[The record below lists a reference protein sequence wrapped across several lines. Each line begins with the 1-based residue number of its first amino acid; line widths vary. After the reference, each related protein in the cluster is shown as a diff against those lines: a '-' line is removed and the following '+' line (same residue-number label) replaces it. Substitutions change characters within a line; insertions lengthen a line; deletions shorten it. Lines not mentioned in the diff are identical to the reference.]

1 MAKTG
6 RKPFAFSDKDR
17 AEIEHLAGLC
27 MSQDEIAS
35 IKGCDRNTL
44 VKHCALELQRGKDRA
59 KAMVTNALFSN
70 IKKGKEASIFF
81 YLKTQHGWR
90 EKQDIELTGKDG
102 APFVPI
108 INITV
113 AKK

>member
-27 MSQDEIAS
+27 MSQDEIAR

-44 VKHCALELQRGKDRA
+44 VKHCALELERGKDRA

-90 EKQDIELTGKDG
+90 EKQEIEHSGNVT
-102 APFVPI
+102 AV
-108 INITV
+108 ITFEEP
-113 AKK
+113 KK

>member
-1 MAKTG
+1 MARPPTK
-6 RKPFAFSDKDR
+6 FSDKDR

-27 MSQDEIAS
+27 MSQDEIAR

-44 VKHCALELQRGKDRA
+44 VKHCALELERGKDRA

-90 EKQDIELTGKDG
+90 EKSEVELSG
-102 APFVPI
+102 ALTISVTLSTKTP
-108 INITV
+108 
-113 AKK
+113 

>member
-17 AEIEHLAGLC
+17 AEIEQLAGLC
-27 MSQDEIAS
+27 MSQDEIAR

-44 VKHCALELQRGKDRA
+44 VKHCALELERGKDRA

-81 YLKTQHGWR
+81 YVKTQHGWR
-90 EKQDIELTGKDG
+90 EKSEVEHSGEI
-102 APFVPI
+102 I
-108 INITV
+108 ININRKPR
-113 AKK
+113 AA